1 VSAQF
6 GDRPAP
12 VHTHTGWRV
21 AAIGAAV
28 MVVVFGV
35 VLVAKPF
42 SESTITAFT
51 DLGQLTAATL
61 GGCGAAWAAV
71 RAWRTDRPRLAA
83 SWGLIAAGVFSWA
96 WGEAVWTG
104 YEVILGEEVPF
115 PSLAD
120 VGFLLLP
127 LLAGIGL
134 LIWPVGVA
142 EGRDRLAALLDGV
155 LIGAGLLLISWATSL
170 GATVRAGGEDTLS
183 TVIGAAYPVGDV
195 IMAALV
201 VVLLTRAAPSNR
213 TSLLLLSAGLV
224 LLAVADSLFMYGTS
238 TNSYE
243 SGGLLDLGWFAGFLA
258 VGLSGLA
265 MGASPL
271 SRTRHVVVSRRRL
284 ALPYVPAGIAML
296 IVFANLFQ
304 GQSLHLVEVLSALAI
319 VVAVG
324 ARQFLVMT
332 DNRDLLAALEAG
344 EEEVGR
350 RGLTDPLTGLATGT
364 LFEDRLQQSLR
375 RANRDGQPRAIL
387 VVDVDDFGVVNRSL
401 GDAAAD
407 EVLVEVAERLRRT
420 VRTAD
425 SIARIHDDEFAVLL
439 EAGHRAPDHIAQ
451 RVVDN
456 LRTVVDVGG
465 EPVPVTVSVGLLVE
479 RTRRLDT
486 VPAELIA
493 GAERAVRQAKAAG
506 KDRFVAA
513 ADDVPY
519 SLGFSRSL

>member
-1 VSAQF
+1 
-6 GDRPAP
+6 
-12 VHTHTGWRV
+12 
-21 AAIGAAV
+21 
-28 MVVVFGV
+28 
-35 VLVAKPF
+35 
-42 SESTITAFT
+42 
-51 DLGQLTAATL
+51 
-61 GGCGAAWAAV
+61 
-71 RAWRTDRPRLAA
+71 
-83 SWGLIAAGVFSWA
+83 
-96 WGEAVWTG
+96 
-104 YEVILGEEVPF
+104 
-115 PSLAD
+115 
-120 VGFLLLP
+120 
-127 LLAGIGL
+127 
-134 LIWPVGVA
+134 
-142 EGRDRLAALLDGV
+142 
-155 LIGAGLLLISWATSL
+155 
-170 GATVRAGGEDTLS
+170 VRAGGEDTLS

-238 TNSYE
+238 TNSYA

-271 SRTRHVVVSRRRL
+271 SRTRHVAVSRRRL

-319 VVAVG
+319 VVAVA

-465 EPVPVTVSVGLLVE
+465 EPVPITVSVGLLVE